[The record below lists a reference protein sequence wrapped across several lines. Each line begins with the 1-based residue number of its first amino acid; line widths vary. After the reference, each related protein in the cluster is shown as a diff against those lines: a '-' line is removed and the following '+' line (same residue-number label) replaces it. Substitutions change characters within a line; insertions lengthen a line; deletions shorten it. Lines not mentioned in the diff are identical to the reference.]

1 MAPGRCRSERRQK
14 REGTYPSM
22 IRFGGRSASWQD
34 AETTRAPLDD
44 EATSVIFTEQTI
56 KSTYKD
62 ANRECC
68 VNSLPRHPHPAYPA
82 DNTCRVWKE
91 VVEFSRQH
99 ESSSRRR
106 TLSMIT
112 LAQHRIQLIQTNSL
126 FDEIGY
132 VYRHKRTRK
141 VV

>member
-68 VNSLPRHPHPAYPA
+68 VNSLNLDLPRHPRPAYPA
-82 DNTCRVWKE
+82 DNTCRVWEENSRVFKTTR
-91 VVEFSRQH
+91 EFISTTH
-99 ESSSRRR
+99 TLHDHISTASHSINSNELAFRRDR
-106 TLSMIT
+106 VCLPT
-112 LAQHRIQLIQTNSL
+112 
-126 FDEIGY
+126 
-132 VYRHKRTRK
+132 
-141 VV
+141 